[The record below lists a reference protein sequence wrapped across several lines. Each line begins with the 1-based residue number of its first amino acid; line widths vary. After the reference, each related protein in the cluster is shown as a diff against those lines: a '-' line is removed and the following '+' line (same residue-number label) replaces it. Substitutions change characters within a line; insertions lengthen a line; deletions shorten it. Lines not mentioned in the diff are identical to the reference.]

1 MKLNENND
9 GNIRI
14 GLQSIMSW
22 LDELEAEM
30 NSAPTANCPR
40 HGDYKLFNGTT
51 SCPKCEQEAKEKRA
65 RQEYRQILLE
75 HSGLE
80 INEQM
85 ARFANYQA
93 TSEKAE
99 EIKQELLNYAFDH
112 NLILSGTVGT
122 GKTHLASALVRKAC
136 LQDRKAYFTT
146 LNDFLR
152 EMKQA
157 QRFSSEESEY
167 MLLNRYASVEF
178 LVIDELEE
186 FINPQEARL
195 FNDLLSAR
203 YRKKLPTCLITNLS
217 LQTLSQVIDIR
228 VLDRLKEN
236 IRTYVLDWQSY
247 RTGNKS

>member
-1 MKLNENND
+1 M
-9 GNIRI
+9 
-14 GLQSIMSW
+14 
-22 LDELEAEM
+22 
-30 NSAPTANCPR
+30 
-40 HGDYKLFNGTT
+40 
-51 SCPKCEQEAKEKRA
+51 
-65 RQEYRQILLE
+65 
-75 HSGLE
+75 
-80 INEQM
+80 
-85 ARFANYQA
+85 
-93 TSEKAE
+93 
-99 EIKQELLNYAFDH
+99 
-112 NLILSGTVGT
+112 
-122 GKTHLASALVRKAC
+122 RKAC